1 MKRNP
6 KNWIP
11 RKDKTVRQNST
22 SMKHIY
28 GVYENDQLVF
38 QGVLRDVAEY
48 IGIKECSL
56 YDKTSKWNSFEVGK
70 SPKNRKTVV
79 YLGKEF
85 KERIVCRKCGK
96 ELPIKEF
103 GLNNGHRKT
112 VCKKCTSL
120 MATEMRYKKLG
131 GN

>member
-11 RKDKTVRQNST
+11 RKDTRVRQNSD
-22 SMKHIY
+22 SVKHIY
-28 GVYENDQLVF
+28 GVYEDDQLVF
-38 QGVLRDVAEY
+38 QGVLEDVADF
-48 IGIKECSL
+48 IGYRPNTIQG
-56 YDKTSKWNSFEVGK
+56 YTGKWNSFEVGK
-70 SPKNRKTVV
+70 ALKNRRTIT

-85 KERIVCRKCGK
+85 KDRIVCRKCDK
-96 ELPIKEF
+96 ELPIEEF
-103 GLNNGHRKT
+103 GFNHGHRKT

-120 MATEMRYKKLG
+120 MASEMRYKKLG